1 MSITNRFSRI
11 GIVLLPIALLAVFF
25 KYLHPLNSILH
36 GIEGVGVRK
45 TALILFISFFAIWSL
60 LYISFVF
67 FVRITKWVW
76 SDTNSKSTEIQS
88 FSDNSNIE
96 KSLENNMDYQKW
108 VKEKKDEIDSLNKV
122 WEENFPPE
130 KNKKEESKKE

>member
-1 MSITNRFSRI
+1 MDITRKFGRV
-11 GIVLLPIALLAVFF
+11 GAVLLPVALLAVFF
-25 KYLHPLNSILH
+25 KYLHPLNAILH
-36 GIEGVGVRK
+36 GIEGWGARK
-45 TALILFISFFAIWSL
+45 IAFTLFISFFAIWSL

-96 KSLENNMDYQKW
+96 KSLENNMNYQKW
-108 VKEKKDEIDSLNKV
+108 AKEEKDEIDPSNKV